1 MKKTFIL
8 ILCIVHCVLSIE
20 VMATL
25 PVRDG
30 RLKKMK
36 VYERVEPASWWAG
49 MNNPELQL
57 MFYGAGVGRCQ
68 VGVLSDVLKISRVER
83 TENPNYLFVYL
94 DTKDVPAG
102 VYEIVLRGPL
112 RTATVKYELKER
124 REGSAERESFGSQD
138 AIYLLMPDRFA
149 NGNTENDNVKGY
161 LQGVDNTDLHHRQG
175 GDIEGIIQ
183 HLDYIADLGM
193 TALWTTPLLDDNDT
207 LYSYHHYATT
217 NFYKVD
223 PRLGTNGDFV
233 RLVEEC
239 HRHGLKYIMDIVP
252 NHVNPRHWWHDDLPS
267 SSWYNQWPEFTRT
280 NYKIVCATD
289 PHASKADK
297 DQLQKGWFD
306 VNMADL
312 NYNNKLLF
320 DYVLQSYI
328 YWAELT
334 GLDGFRVDTY
344 PYNDL
349 NLASQMMAGIR
360 REYPN
365 MNLVG
370 ECWVKSIPEM
380 AYFQTG
386 NNNRDGFD
394 SQLPSIMDFILKDW
408 LELAFV
414 EGEAWDKGMIRF
426 YNHFAQDFALPNPD
440 LVMNMLDNHDM
451 ARYSNAVKDDV
462 KLIKMG
468 MAMLATVRGYPQYY
482 YGDEILI
489 DGKGGSY
496 EDARHCFPGGWAHH
510 EKNAFDPK
518 QRTKEQKEVYNYL
531 RSILQFRKIS
541 EALCYGKMTHF
552 LPVDGVYCFF
562 RYTDNQKVMVVVNS
576 NEKAKK
582 LNLER
587 FNEMDIVGHQARN
600 VATGR
605 VVDLKESHKFA
616 GKTVTILEILK

>member
-1 MKKTFIL
+1 MI
-8 ILCIVHCVLSIE
+8 
-20 VMATL
+20 
-25 PVRDG
+25 
-30 RLKKMK
+30 
-36 VYERVEPASWWAG
+36 
-49 MNNPELQL
+49 
-57 MFYGAGVGRCQ
+57 
-68 VGVLSDVLKISRVER
+68 
-83 TENPNYLFVYL
+83 
-94 DTKDVPAG
+94 
-102 VYEIVLRGPL
+102 
-112 RTATVKYELKER
+112 
-124 REGSAERESFGSQD
+124 
-138 AIYLLMPDRFA
+138 
-149 NGNTENDNVKGY
+149 
-161 LQGVDNTDLHHRQG
+161 
-175 GDIEGIIQ
+175 
-183 HLDYIADLGM
+183 
-193 TALWTTPLLDDNDT
+193 
-207 LYSYHHYATT
+207 
-217 NFYKVD
+217 
-223 PRLGTNGDFV
+223 
-233 RLVEEC
+233 
-239 HRHGLKYIMDIVP
+239 
-252 NHVNPRHWWHDDLPS
+252 
-267 SSWYNQWPEFTRT
+267 
-280 NYKIVCATD
+280 
-289 PHASKADK
+289 
-297 DQLQKGWFD
+297 
-306 VNMADL
+306 
-312 NYNNKLLF
+312 
-320 DYVLQSYI
+320 
-328 YWAELT
+328 
-334 GLDGFRVDTY
+334 
-344 PYNDL
+344 
-349 NLASQMMAGIR
+349 AGIR

-408 LELAFV
+408 LEMAFV

-489 DGKGGSY
+489 EGKGGSY

-531 RSILQFRKIS
+531 RSILQFRKTS

-552 LPVDGVYCFF
+552 LPDDGVYCFF

-587 FNEMDIVGHQARN
+587 FNEMDIVGRQARN

-605 VVDLKESHKFA
+605 MVNLKETHKFE
-616 GKTVTILEILK
+616 GKTVTILEIRSM

>member
-1 MKKTFIL
+1 
-8 ILCIVHCVLSIE
+8 
-20 VMATL
+20 
-25 PVRDG
+25 
-30 RLKKMK
+30 
-36 VYERVEPASWWAG
+36 
-49 MNNPELQL
+49 
-57 MFYGAGVGRCQ
+57 
-68 VGVLSDVLKISRVER
+68 
-83 TENPNYLFVYL
+83 
-94 DTKDVPAG
+94 
-102 VYEIVLRGPL
+102 
-112 RTATVKYELKER
+112 
-124 REGSAERESFGSQD
+124 
-138 AIYLLMPDRFA
+138 
-149 NGNTENDNVKGY
+149 
-161 LQGVDNTDLHHRQG
+161 
-175 GDIEGIIQ
+175 
-183 HLDYIADLGM
+183 
-193 TALWTTPLLDDNDT
+193 
-207 LYSYHHYATT
+207 
-217 NFYKVD
+217 
-223 PRLGTNGDFV
+223 
-233 RLVEEC
+233 
-239 HRHGLKYIMDIVP
+239 
-252 NHVNPRHWWHDDLPS
+252 
-267 SSWYNQWPEFTRT
+267 
-280 NYKIVCATD
+280 VCATD

-312 NYNNKLLF
+312 NYNNRLLF

-408 LELAFV
+408 LEMAFV

-531 RSILQFRKIS
+531 RSILQFRKTS

-552 LPVDGVYCFF
+552 LPDDGVYCFF

-605 VVDLKESHKFA
+605 MVNLKETHKFE
-616 GKTVTILEILK
+616 GKTVTILEIK